1 MSAADVIVL
10 VAAGVAA
17 GLTGSVAGLAS
28 LFSYP
33 ALLAVGLEPLTANVT
48 NSVSLIFATIGAV
61 AGSRP
66 ELAGQGRRV
75 RPLAFAGL
83 AGGIAGAV
91 LLLSTPSDA
100 FEKIVPFLI
109 AAGSIAI
116 LVRRPILDAA
126 EHEHG
131 LRRRHDPRVLLACT
145 GLIGVYSGYFGAG
158 GGVMMLAL
166 FLWAMTDP
174 LPRANAFKNLVLG
187 TANGAAAVLFV
198 FFGDVRWSAVVP
210 LGAGV
215 LVGARFGPIVVRRVP
230 TTPLRVVIALA
241 GIGLAI
247 KLALDAF
254 T

>member
-1 MSAADVIVL
+1 VSAADVVLL

-33 ALLAVGLEPLTANVT
+33 ALLAVGLPPLTANVT
-48 NSVSLIFATIGAV
+48 NSVALIFSTVGAV

-66 ELAGQGRRV
+66 ELAGQGHRI
-75 RPLAFAGL
+75 RPLALAGL
-83 AGGIAGAV
+83 VGGITGGV
-91 LLLSTPSDA
+91 LLLSTPAEA

-109 AAGSIAI
+109 AGASIAI
-116 LVRRPILDAA
+116 LVRRPLVTAA
-126 EHEHG
+126 AHEHHPHD
-131 LRRRHDPRVLLACT
+131 RRALLVGT
-145 GLIGVYSGYFGAG
+145 GIIGVYGGYFGAG

-187 TANGAAAVLFV
+187 SANGAAAVLFV
-198 FFGDVRWSAVVP
+198 LAGDVRWSAVIP

-215 LVGARFGPIVVRRVP
+215 LVGGRLGPIVVRRVP
-230 TTPLRVVIALA
+230 PTPLRVVIAIA
-241 GIGLAI
+241 GFGLAI
-247 KLALDAF
+247 KLAIDAF
-254 T
+254 G

>member
-1 MSAADVIVL
+1 MSAADVILL
-10 VAAGVAA
+10 VVAGVGA

-33 ALLAVGLEPLTANVT
+33 ALLAVGLAPVTANVT
-48 NSVSLIFATIGAV
+48 NSVSLIFATVGAV

-66 ELAGQGRRV
+66 ELAGQSRRV
-75 RPLAFAGL
+75 RPLALAGL
-83 AGGIAGAV
+83 AGGITGAV
-91 LLLSTPSDA
+91 LLLSTPSAA

-126 EHEHG
+126 EHEH
-131 LRRRHDPRVLLACT
+131 RRHDPRVVLACT
-145 GLIGVYSGYFGAG
+145 GLIGVYGGYFGAG

-215 LVGARFGPIVVRRVP
+215 LVGARLGPIVVRRVP
-230 TTPLRVVIALA
+230 PTPLRVGIAIAGFALA
-241 GIGLAI
+241 AKLAI
-247 KLALDAF
+247 DAF
-254 T
+254 G